1 MVSKMVNMF
10 PESFT
15 WELVTWEKL
24 QPEEKIL
31 QVLAKS
37 KEPRTHY
44 QLWKKDNVASSNKT
58 VLKALSNLERIHM
71 IEFKREKEG
80 RKRKL
85 YNLTFTGLIACLRYQ
100 QTWQSID
107 IIAES
112 RKDMLPLIFGK
123 WRFFKKEHILDDIVL
138 NVQLVTS
145 MLWKHT
151 VSLLHFPE
159 TLYGLLTM
167 GAIRKPRKLMITKT
181 LHMQETEFDVNRLV
195 FGITHLP
202 WWPIDTPSN
211 GVKRLWS
218 VQKQKRLLQVLR
230 CDPDIERYIDAELQ
244 RNEQAFECHKENIK
258 SWREWF
264 QSTCVAAHARNNK

>member
-1 MVSKMVNMF
+1 MNKSVNTSPRF
-10 PESFT
+10 
-15 WELVTWEKL
+15 VTWEKL
-24 QPEEKIL
+24 QPEERIL

-44 QLWKKDNVASSNKT
+44 QLWKKDKVASSNKT

-100 QTWQSID
+100 QAWQSID
-107 IIAES
+107 KIAES
-112 RKDMLPLIFGK
+112 KKDMLPLVFGK
-123 WRFFKKEHILDDIVL
+123 WRFFKEEHILEDVIKNL
-138 NVQLVTS
+138 QLIAP

-151 VSLLHFPE
+151 VSLRHFPE
-159 TLYGLLTM
+159 TLYSFLM
-167 GAIRKPRKLMITKT
+167 IDAVRKPRKLMITKT
-181 LHMQETEFDVNRLV
+181 QHIQKVEVDVNRWV
-195 FGITHLP
+195 FGISHLP

-211 GVKRLWS
+211 GVERVTY
-218 VQKQKRLLQVLR
+218 VQKQKSLLQVLR
-230 CDPDIERYIDAELQ
+230 RDPDIEKYIDAELR
-244 RNEQAFECHKENIK
+244 RNEQAFEWHKENVK

-264 QSTCVAAHARNNK
+264 QSTCAVAHAKHEK